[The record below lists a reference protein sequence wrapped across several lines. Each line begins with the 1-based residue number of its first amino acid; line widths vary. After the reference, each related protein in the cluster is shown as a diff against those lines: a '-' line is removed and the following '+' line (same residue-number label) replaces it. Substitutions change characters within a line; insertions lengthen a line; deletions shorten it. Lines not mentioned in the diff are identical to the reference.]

1 MSSVIDASA
10 LLALLQDEPGANRV
24 ADALSDAI
32 ISAVNVSEVVAK
44 LCDNGFEPD
53 LARETLEILPLNVV
67 DFDLP
72 QAIEA
77 GLLRR
82 ATRSIGLSL
91 GDRACLALAA
101 RSAVPAITAD
111 QAWARLEIGISV
123 TLIR

>member
-53 LARETLEILPLNVV
+53 QARETLEILPLNVV

-82 ATRSIGLSL
+82 ATRSFGLSL

-101 RSAVPAITAD
+101 RSGVSAMTAD
-111 QAWARLEIGISV
+111 RAWAQLEIGIPV
-123 TLIR
+123 DLIR

>member
-53 LARETLEILPLNVV
+53 LAREMLEILPLNVV